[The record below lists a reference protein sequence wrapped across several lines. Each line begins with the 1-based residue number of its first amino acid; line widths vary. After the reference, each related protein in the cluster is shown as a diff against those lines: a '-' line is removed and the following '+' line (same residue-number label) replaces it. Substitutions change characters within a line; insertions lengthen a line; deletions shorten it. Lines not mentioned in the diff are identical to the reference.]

1 MDVRTHLESRADGTR
16 VLRVAGELDLHTS
29 PRFQEEL
36 QAAIEQPCESLLVD
50 LTDCDYLDST
60 AIHVLVQAKRR
71 LNGRADKLALIV
83 PSPQLRRIFEL
94 AGLDEILHIHP
105 DQAAALPQNSNA

>member
-1 MDVRTHLESRADGTR
+1 VDVRTYIESRGDGTR
-16 VLRVAGELDLHTS
+16 ILRVAGELDLHTC

-36 QAAIEQPCESLLVD
+36 QAAIEQPFKSLLVD

-60 AIHVLVQAKRR
+60 AIHVLVQAQRS

-83 PSPQLRRIFEL
+83 PSPQLRRIFDL
-94 AGLDEILHIHP
+94 AGLDEVLHIYP
-105 DQAAALPQNSNA
+105 DRAAALLENSNA